1 MKKISRA
8 LVTGVAVLSLG
19 LAMLSPSTAST
30 RSPRHGQQT
39 VDVSGGPAAKPVPQ
53 PRNRHQMP
61 GMPMMNSDGMAN
73 TGQCS
78 KMMRQRHGA
87 GSPGHM
93 AMGHRS
99 DMHAQM
105 QDRMSQCMMNMR
117 SGGMG
122 MGN

>member
-1 MKKISRA
+1 MKQITRT

-39 VDVSGGPAAKPVPQ
+39 VDVTGGPATQ
-53 PRNRHQMP
+53 PAPAAENRHHMQ
-61 GMPMMNSDGMAN
+61 GDPMMNMDGMEN
-73 TGQCS
+73 MTHCS
-78 KMMRQRHGA
+78 KMMRERESA
-87 GSPGHM
+87 GSPAHS

-99 DMHAQM
+99 DMHTQM
-105 QDRMSQCMMNMR
+105 HAKMRQCMEKMH

>member
-1 MKKISRA
+1 MKQINRKYA
-8 LVTGVAVLSLG
+8 AAVAIISLG
-19 LAMLSPSTAST
+19 FFVAEASAAST

-61 GMPMMNSDGMAN
+61 GMPMMNGDGMMN
-73 TGQCS
+73 RGQCS
-78 KMMRQRHGA
+78 KMMRERDGA
-87 GSPGHM
+87 GSLGQM

-99 DMHAQM
+99 DMHTQM
-105 QDRMSQCMMNMR
+105 HGKMRQCMENMH